1 MQTWTP
7 SGLCHKYEKTSRG
20 DELPSSQPSVHL
32 GDSRSQNT
40 LTKLV
45 VVCQSFYHLFQSK
58 SNPGSYDDCAER
70 ALVNRLLEVFNCS
83 VILLSSENVTDTLSS
98 EPPKK
103 MSQTPQLCTTD
114 TETRPLTHC
123 QLPEQSQ
130 ERISLT
136 EAHSGAFHLSRPR
149 LAHVWSK

>member
-1 MQTWTP
+1 M
-7 SGLCHKYEKTSRG
+7 CHKYEKTSRG

-40 LTKLV
+40 WTMLV
-45 VVCQSFYHLFQSK
+45 VVCQYYYHLFQYK

-83 VILLSSENVTDTLSS
+83 VILLSSENVTDTLPHSLSS

-114 TETRPLTHC
+114 TETRSLTHC

-149 LAHVWSK
+149 LAHVCSK